1 MENQAKKYF
10 NVLRNNEDLSYGGLR
25 TLKMIEHEF
34 DNLHRQILALSN
46 VSGSSEGWVC
56 QKCGQTVNGS
66 EVTYEVYHDE
76 CGGKCVWDIT
86 ANGRVYMQYPCTEL

>member
-25 TLKMIEHEF
+25 TLKMIEDEF

-46 VSGSSEGWVC
+46 VSGSSEG
-56 QKCGQTVNGS
+56 
-66 EVTYEVYHDE
+66 
-76 CGGKCVWDIT
+76 
-86 ANGRVYMQYPCTEL
+86 